1 MTKDAWG
8 RWGSDDERGAL
19 NHIDAATT
27 RRAAALVRDG
37 VVVNLAQPLSSQTP
51 FPAHRSGI
59 QHFLGRDGGDY
70 AAGAR
75 RPGGFQFA
83 EDTVVMP
90 LHAGTHIDAL
100 CHAWYDDQ
108 LYNGFPGAGTRS
120 TTGAARCGIDKMGPI
135 ATRGLLLDIAAM
147 RGEPL
152 TGGTSIG
159 RRELEQAARAA
170 GADPAPGDVV
180 LIRTGWFES
189 VGHARGVSFN
199 EEPGL
204 DLEAALWLAECGVS
218 VVGADNFAIE
228 AIPFPA
234 GTVFPVHQRLIR
246 DFGIPLL
253 EGLVLK
259 PLSDTGRSTFLFAA
273 SPLPVAGGTG
283 SPISPMAIL

>member
-1 MTKDAWG
+1 MTQENWN
-8 RWGSDDERGAL
+8 RWGPEDQRGAL
-19 NHIDAATT
+19 NHITPEAVT
-27 RRAAALVRDG
+27 RAARLVRSG
-37 VVVNLAQPLSSQTP
+37 QVVSLAQPLSPRTP
-51 FPAHRSGI
+51 IPAHRAGI

-90 LHAGTHIDAL
+90 LHIGTHIDAL

-120 TTGAARCGIDKMGPI
+120 TSGAAHCGIDRMGPI
-135 ATRGLLLDIAAM
+135 ASRGVLLDVAAL
-147 RGEPL
+147 RGGPL
-152 TGGTSIG
+152 PGGASIG
-159 RRELEQAARAA
+159 RAELERAARA
-170 GADPAPGDVV
+170 GGVEPGPGDIV

-189 VGHARGVSFN
+189 VGHAQGVSFN

-204 DLEAALWLAECGVS
+204 DLEAGLWLAERGVA

-259 PLSDTGRSTFLFAA
+259 PLADTGRTEFMFAA
-273 SPLPVAGGTG
+273 SPLPVTGGTG